1 MGGIFVYFFNN
12 SFSYVFGVR
21 GSATSDG
28 IFIESSPSP
37 WQPEQ
42 ATCSLEGRANCVA
55 KAGGEAS
62 KGAPINVAL
71 GPARIETL
79 HNLHTALRGL
89 LSVPHYAT
97 LSTIHYAT
105 LPQATTPVAVRY
117 RWPMRERAPLH
128 RALAFC
134 DQAHRSSRH
143 VFRPSKTIQG
153 TCCWQSLSPNR
164 PTGHPGGGS
173 DSTRE
178 CL

>member
-1 MGGIFVYFFNN
+1 MMGGIFVYFFNN

-71 GPARIETL
+71 GPARTETL
-79 HNLHTALRGL
+79 HNLHTAWAAFC
-89 LSVPHYAT
+89 AT
-97 LSTIHYAT
+97 LCNTMHYT
-105 LPQATTPVAVRY
+105 LCNTASGYDP
-117 RWPMRERAPLH
+117 
-128 RALAFC
+128 
-134 DQAHRSSRH
+134 RSSKIS
-143 VFRPSKTIQG
+143 VA
-153 TCCWQSLSPNR
+153 
-164 PTGHPGGGS
+164 
-173 DSTRE
+173 DA
-178 CL
+178 